1 MTIVPSRPA
10 DPLSSPYLDPAYV
23 AQVVSNPDIVER
35 NRQITRGYHELAC
48 AVGEILGRENANWL
62 CFGVFASAEAGRAI
76 RRESVPGFAR
86 PVFGSVVA
94 RAVAKGNAAVF
105 GDVALPFA
113 RFVLA
118 FADSRIGSAVPSEA
132 HVRLELDALCAH
144 AQLCDNPDLTLA
156 FVAYTDALLLRDEPG
171 EEARTRRAQRMLVGN
186 AATGAHEQMVT
197 HPFVRQAIPGRAI
210 LPLLGTAAMGL
221 RMPQGTLELDKDV
234 PAADYLNGAMFPTA
248 LTTLADPDAL
258 ALAARFG
265 QDPEST
271 RFSNAPNWESYLER
285 MGYIFTLLRV
295 FQQDPH
301 IFDMAVLAPEDDARE
316 TPVRSAAW

>member
-1 MTIVPSRPA
+1 VTIAPSQPV
-10 DPLSSPYLDPAYV
+10 DPLSSPYLDPEYV

-48 AVGEILGRENANWL
+48 AVGEILGRESANWL

-86 PVFGSVVA
+86 PIVGRLVSEAVA
-94 RAVAKGNAAVF
+94 RGNAAVF

-113 RFVLA
+113 RFVVS
-118 FADSRIGSAVPSEA
+118 FADARIGSAVPSEA
-132 HVRLELDALCAH
+132 RVRTILGELCAH
-144 AQLCDNPDLTLA
+144 AQLCDNADLTLA
-156 FVAYTDALLLRDEPG
+156 FVAYADALLLRDVPG
-171 EEARTRRAQRMLVGN
+171 EEAATRRAQRMLVGN
-186 AATGAHEQMVT
+186 AATGAHEQMVVD
-197 HPFVRQAIPGRAI
+197 PYVRQAIPGRAI

-221 RMPQGTLELDKDV
+221 RMPQGMLELDKDV
-234 PAADYLNGAMFPTA
+234 PAAVYLNGAVFPTA
-248 LTTLADPDAL
+248 LITLVDADAL

-271 RFSNAPNWESYLER
+271 RYSNAPNWESYLER

-301 IFDMAVLAPEDDARE
+301 IFDMAVLAPEDDVLRA
-316 TPVRSAAW
+316 PVRSAEW